1 MTHKRLE
8 DGEYGLQLLQRLPGD
23 RNVKLWP
30 PLVKHLLQK
39 TGVELSDV
47 DHLIFTQIN
56 RSVIEQVMDILE
68 LPMEKTTT
76 VMDKYGY
83 TGSACVPMAFYDAV
97 KAGRIKRGDT
107 VMFVASGAGLAVGS
121 NLFVY

>member
-1 MTHKRLE
+1 
-8 DGEYGLQLLQRLPGD
+8 
-23 RNVKLWP
+23 
-30 PLVKHLLQK
+30 
-39 TGVELSDV
+39 
-47 DHLIFTQIN
+47 
-56 RSVIEQVMDILE
+56 
-68 LPMEKTTT
+68 
-76 VMDKYGY
+76 MDKYGY